1 MKQGEIWELYLNPVK
16 GSEQA
21 GRRPAVILSGDLMNK
36 YLKVVIVCPLTTKIK
51 NYKGNIVLKPDT
63 FNNLIEPSEVL
74 IFHIRSVS
82 KDRLQHNIGNID
94 KAQLAQLKQ
103 GLDDILRY

>member
-1 MKQGEIWELYLNPVK
+1 M
-16 GSEQA
+16 
-21 GRRPAVILSGDLMNK
+21 
-36 YLKVVIVCPLTTKIK
+36 
-51 NYKGNIVLKPDT
+51 
-63 FNNLIEPSEVL
+63 EPSEVL

-82 KDRLQHNIGNID
+82 KDRLQHKIGNID